1 MSRLILLITT
11 ALILQYTH
19 AQEFETTNKY
29 RVANRMDTKQQE
41 YATAVFDVVIANAP
55 SHKAATL
62 SILDLDFFE
71 DINISVLSK
80 PNLIGI
86 TEILKVAINYN
97 SCCTHSETYYFMVT
111 PANAFIALP
120 HVDNHYCENTS
131 SEVQYIFPSQAY
143 GKAGLILKTE
153 MNYTNTHN
161 VKDTHILQR
170 FAWNDNDFNTNETIA
185 YSGIDNN

>member
-1 MSRLILLITT
+1 MSRLIIFFTT

-143 GKAGLILKTE
+143 G
-153 MNYTNTHN
+153 N
-161 VKDTHILQR
+161 
-170 FAWNDNDFNTNETIA
+170 NDFNTNETIA